1 MIFSGNNNLSLS
13 YQTGISFSTDISL
26 NNLNGI
32 CNLGFTGQNN
42 SLNFKL
48 DQGRVFDPE
57 NRLVYFYSSGEEIN
71 ISGNISPTNYSYYIN
86 NNLICLNG
94 KKAAYTISGYYINT
108 SNCTADSDLQ
118 ILGTRP
124 IYSLNLSPIFYITG
138 TSNLTG
144 TIQNLNN
151 LNFKIYSG
159 SMIVPTGFSIQN
171 ISEYVVNTGYFAINT
186 YNFASGQ
193 LEDERL
199 YEVQL
204 NLFTNFG
211 QITGIFTTTGSYSG
225 YINVNLDVFNITD
238 NLIRTGVQTGI
249 GDFKDNNFFLDFDI
263 ISGSIRSAP
272 TELDK
277 YLHVKL
283 EYFGGNTGDINYN
296 VFASGYRSDT
306 ITGFVSGSGILS
318 KITSFVGTGYNQI
331 SGTVQTGLTSG
342 VINGFFYVTGSTSIN
357 QNVKYSGYI
366 GNYLIQR
373 EAPILITGL
382 ANEGYINYYRYVYT
396 GLYNDSF
403 GITGNDISGSDNFG
417 FSVSATTGRTFIA
430 GAPNHDINTSINCG
444 AVYVF
449 SGLGSGFNQI
459 AKLTGNNALS
469 YDYFGT
475 KTKISNNG
483 NIIYVGA
490 TGRVIN
496 TITGGAVYIFTGD
509 ASVNTWSQNRMLTGI
524 GCTGYESFGYSL
536 DSNLGNNVLVVGSPY
551 KNIGNTNV
559 YTNAGGAY
567 VFTGNGSNF
576 WSQWSGFITG
586 RDIRTGDNFGFSV
599 KVSND
604 GEKFMIGAP
613 KHTIGITTG
622 VGAVY
627 IFTGNG
633 VDYWSQAA
641 KITGLN
647 GMVNDAFGYSVSSNS
662 DFTIL
667 TIGATGNSGSL
678 HIFTGNGTSSWVEKQ
693 ATNSKESPI
702 SSTETFGYDVKS
714 TSDARTIIVSAI
726 RDNNGAGTLAGS
738 VHVFTGDGLIWDR
751 NAMIIGSNIIQSSRF
766 MGMSIDYYNNNS
778 SFIFGIPLY
787 DVNTYTDAGIV
798 ESIDSVTLSGYL
810 ERIIAT
816 GNINSTNTYFATG
829 DITGFNYKKIFIES
843 FNLVTGIYS
852 GGFPTGLV
860 DFNANNFIQNG
871 FYVRS
876 GIIKSGFNNIYVQAK
891 TKNYLDSNQLTGKLT
906 ISGYTLDNKKNSVSI
921 NYITGAM

>member
-1 MIFSGNNNLSLS
+1 MIFSGINNLSLS
-13 YQTGISFSTDISL
+13 YQTGLSFNIDVSL
-26 NNLNGI
+26 DNLNGN

-42 SLNFKL
+42 NLNFKL
-48 DQGRVFDPE
+48 DQGRIFDPE
-57 NRLVYFYSSGEEIN
+57 NRLIYFYSSGENIN

-86 NNLICLNG
+86 NDVFCLNG
-94 KKAAYTISGYYINT
+94 KKSSYTISGYYINT
-108 SNCTADSDLQ
+108 LNCNANSDVQ

-124 IYSLNLSPIFYITG
+124 NYFLNLSPIFYITG
-138 TSNLTG
+138 SSNLTG

-159 SMIVPTGFSIQN
+159 SVTVPTGFTIQN
-171 ISEYVVNTGYFAINT
+171 ISNFVSNTGYFAINT

-193 LEDERL
+193 VEDERL

-249 GDFKDNNFFLDFDI
+249 GDFKDNNFLLDFDI

-283 EYFGGNTGDINYN
+283 EYFGGNTGDISYN
-296 VFASGYRSDT
+296 IFATGYRNDT
-306 ITGFVSGSGILS
+306 ITGFLNGSGILS
-318 KITSFVGTGYNQI
+318 KTTSFVGTGYNQI
-331 SGTVQTGLTSG
+331 SGAIQTGLISG
-342 VINGFFYVTGSTSIN
+342 VVSGFFYATGATSIN

-373 EAPILITGL
+373 ELSILITGT
-382 ANEGYINYYRYVYT
+382 AEEGYINYYRYLYT

-403 GITGNDISGSDNFG
+403 GITGNDIKTGDNFG

-430 GAPNHDINTSINCG
+430 GAPNHNVNTSTGCG

-459 AKLTGNNALS
+459 AKLTGDNALS

-475 KTKISNNG
+475 KTKISNDG
-483 NIIYVGA
+483 NTIYVGA
-490 TGRVIN
+490 TGRTIN
-496 TITGGAVYIFTGD
+496 TITGGAVYIFTGN
-509 ASVNTWSQNRMLTGI
+509 SSINNWSQNRMLTGI
-524 GCTGYESFGYSL
+524 ACTGYESFGYSL
-536 DSNLGNNVLVVGSPY
+536 DSNLGNTVLLVGSPY
-551 KNIGNTNV
+551 KNIGNANV

-567 VFTGNGSNF
+567 IFTGNGTSF

-586 RDIRTGDNFGFSV
+586 RDITTGDNFGFSI

-613 KHTIGITTG
+613 RHTIGTTTG

-633 VDYWSQAA
+633 VDYWSQSV

-667 TIGATGNSGSL
+667 TIGATGNSGAL

-693 ATNSKESPI
+693 VLNTKETSI
-702 SSTETFGYDVKS
+702 SSNDTFGYDVKS
-714 TSDARTIIVSAI
+714 TSNGRIIIASAI
-726 RDNNGAGTLAGS
+726 RDSNAAGLVAGS
-738 VHVFTGDGLIWDR
+738 VVVFTGDGLVWDR
-751 NAMIIGSNIIQSSRF
+751 NAIIFGTNIPQTSRF

-778 SFIFGIPLY
+778 SFIFGAPLY
-787 DVNTYTDAGIV
+787 NVGTYTDAGIV
-798 ESIDSVTLSGYL
+798 ESVDSVTLSGYL

-816 GNINSTNTYFATG
+816 GNISSTNNYFATG
-829 DITGFNYKKIFIES
+829 NLTGFNYKKIFIES
-843 FNLVTGIYS
+843 FNLITGIYS
-852 GGFPTGLV
+852 GSFPTGLV
-860 DFNANNFIQNG
+860 DFNANNFIQNDV
-871 FYVRS
+871 YVRS
-876 GIIKSGFNNIYVQAK
+876 GIVKSGFNNIYVQAK

-906 ISGYTLDNKKNSVSI
+906 ISGYTLDNRKNSVSI